1 MKKHLIIGGGLA
13 GCSLAWR
20 LIQNGEQVLLIDNKK
35 NKSSSIA
42 AGMINPIVFR
52 RVTKSWRIDEF
63 LPEAV
68 KFYHDLERTTQCK
81 FFTEIKIRRFFASDQ
96 EKKYWDEKQ
105 KTTEYEKYLS
115 PSGNYNKPY
124 SNPDKKWGSGIVK
137 NAYRVDSV
145 YFMKEIHALL
155 LSSKSLKYES
165 FDQDQLN
172 PHQLTYKN
180 ERYDSVV
187 FCCGSDQDRI
197 PYFNRVEIQHTKG
210 QLLTISSCD
219 MTEKETWNHKGFILP
234 TGPSLFMVGA
244 TIERGSRDTNI
255 TKEGKEN
262 LIHVLEGVFS
272 GSYLVSKQ
280 VAGIRPTVYDRRPVL
295 GQHPEHKGLYIFNGL
310 GTKGYLMAPLLAHEM
325 MHFILSG
332 KPLNKEVQL
341 MRFNKQER

>member
-1 MKKHLIIGGGLA
+1 MKRHLIIGGGIA

-20 LIQNGEQVLLIDNKK
+20 LIQNGEQVCLIDDKK

-52 RVTKSWRIDEF
+52 RVTKSWRVDEF

-68 KFYHDLERTTQCK
+68 RFYQDLERSTQCR
-81 FFTEIKIRRFFASDQ
+81 FFTEIKLRRFFASDQ

-105 KTTEYEKYLS
+105 KTPEYEKYLS
-115 PSGNYNKPY
+115 PSGNHNKPY

-210 QLLTISSCD
+210 QLLTISSRD

-234 TGPSLFMVGA
+234 TGPNLFMVGA
-244 TIERGSRDTNI
+244 TIERGARDTNI

-272 GSYLVSKQ
+272 GSYQVSKQ

-341 MRFNKQER
+341 MRFNKKER